1 MKEIRS
7 LCATGKRHIEA
18 GLLCQDS
25 VYSARNGTVVA
36 IALSDGAGRDNWAAV
51 GAKTTCMVAAQY
63 CADHFC
69 DLISKSEESIRFDFI
84 SNIRAALFHMSQD
97 VNTSVKSFGATC
109 IAVAVNK
116 TTGEMLCIHLGDGC
130 VLAQKETGDLQV
142 ISHPQNG
149 ISKTYTNLTTSF
161 TGTDSIRIFA
171 GTINSYSSI
180 LLASDG
186 WFSESDTLAETTQ
199 RIMHYLE
206 CETVPRLFEDD
217 ISAIS
222 LSLK

>member
-7 LCATGKRHIEA
+7 FCAAGKRHIEA

-25 VYSARNGTVVA
+25 VFSARNGAIIA

-51 GAKTTCMVAAQY
+51 GAKTACMVAAQY
-63 CADHFC
+63 CADHFF
-69 DLISKSEESIRFDFI
+69 DLIGKSEESIRFDFI
-84 SNIRAALFHMSQD
+84 SSIRSALFHMRQN

-116 TTGEMLCIHLGDGC
+116 ETKEMLCIHLGDGC
-130 VLAQKETGDLQV
+130 ILAQKQSGDLQI

-149 ISKTYTNLTTSF
+149 ISKAHTNLTTSF
-161 TGTDSIRIFA
+161 TGTDNIRILS
-171 GTINSYSSI
+171 GTINSYSN
-180 LLASDG
+180 LLLVSDG
-186 WFSESDTLAETTQ
+186 WFNEGDTLTEITTKV
-199 RIMHYLE
+199 MHHLE
-206 CETVPRLFEDD
+206 YETVPELTEDD

-222 LSLK
+222 LSLN